1 MTENETGR
9 SEQNSTEKITILQN
23 TIGYAFKDLNY
34 LILALTHKSYAHE
47 QKIADNERLEFLGDA
62 ILQFVISD
70 HLMREYP
77 ELPEG
82 MLSKFRSVLVSEK
95 GLSLIAGKI
104 GLGSYVRIGKGEE
117 STGGRDKKS
126 ILADAL
132 EALISAVYLDSQS
145 EFGIEKTKGVVL
157 KLFHEDIIVAEK
169 TFTTVDY
176 KTDIQEF
183 VQKNKLGE
191 LSYKVIEEIGP
202 DHDKEFVTAL
212 LISDL
217 VYGVGR
223 GKSKKMSEQN
233 AAINAFD
240 KIKEESDH

>member
-1 MTENETGR
+1 MTENEFSR
-9 SEQNSTEKITILQN
+9 SDKTSAEKLILLQDS
-23 TIGYAFKDLNY
+23 IGYTFVDLNH

-47 QKIADNERLEFLGDA
+47 NNIDDNERLEFLGDA
-62 ILQFVISD
+62 ILQFIISD
-70 HLMREYP
+70 HLVREYP

-95 GLSLIAGKI
+95 GLSVIAGKLE
-104 GLGSYVRIGKGEE
+104 LGTYLQIGKGEE

-132 EALISAVYLDSQS
+132 EALISAIYLDSRT
-145 EFGIEKTKGVVL
+145 EFGVEKTKEVVL

-169 TFTTVDY
+169 TFSTVDY
-176 KTDIQEF
+176 KTDIQEY

-191 LSYKVIEEIGP
+191 LSYQVIEEIGP

-212 LISDL
+212 MVSDQ
-217 VYGVGR
+217 VVGVGR

-233 AAINAFD
+233 AAVDAFD